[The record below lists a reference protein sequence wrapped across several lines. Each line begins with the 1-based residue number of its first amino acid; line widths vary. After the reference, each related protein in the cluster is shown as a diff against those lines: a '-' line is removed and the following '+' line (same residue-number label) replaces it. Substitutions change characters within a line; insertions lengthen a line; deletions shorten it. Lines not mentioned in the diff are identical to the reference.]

1 MAPQR
6 TTTTGA
12 TSVPALGDVP
22 APRRGG
28 APGKRRLVVV
38 GNGMAGARTLE
49 ELLERGGGELFD
61 ITVFGDEPYGNYNR
75 IMLSH
80 VLAGEDDE
88 EGIVLN
94 PREWYS
100 DNGIDLRCGVRV
112 TSLDVHAKE
121 VVDATGATTAY
132 DVLVLAT
139 GSSPRIPPMDGVRRP
154 DGSLLPGVQGF
165 RGLDDTR
172 QLLADART
180 HRRAVVVGGGLL
192 GLEAAYGLRE
202 HGLEVTVVHSA
213 AHLMNQ
219 QLDAAG
225 GAVLRRSIEGLG
237 VTVLTGTRTTGVTGE
252 ERATGV
258 VLTDGTHVPADV
270 VVLTAGITPNAELAL
285 RAGLTVERAVVV
297 DDQMRCVDTGLAEGA
312 AGVGG
317 AAGGAPDGVYAVGEC
332 VQHRGVVYGLVAPL
346 WEQATVLADVL
357 TGADPRAE
365 YHGSRTCTKLKVAG
379 VDVAA
384 MGLSGPERAEDEL
397 IVFSESSKGVYQSVV
412 VRDGRLVG
420 ATLVGD
426 VRRTPVLQQAFDRQ
440 LPLPEERLRLLF
452 DLGAAGEEQGAAELP
467 DDAQVCNCN
476 GVTRGAITGA
486 VAGGCTSV
494 KGVMDATRAGKG
506 CGSCKG
512 LVGQLVELAAD
523 GALVEDP
530 SAHWYV
536 PGVPLRKH
544 ELVAAVR
551 EQHLTSVSAVF
562 AALAPGG
569 EHDAKSTMGLTSLL
583 RTLWPDEFVDERGG
597 RFINDRVHAN
607 IQRDGTFSVVPQM
620 KGGVTTP
627 EQLRKIADVA
637 EKYEVGMIKVTGGQR
652 IDLLGIRKEDLPAV
666 WADLG
671 MPSGYAYGKSMRT
684 VKTCVGTD
692 FCRFG
697 LGDSTQLGI
706 DMESRF
712 QGLETPAK
720 LKMAVVGCPRN
731 CAEAYVKDVGVVAV
745 GSGRWEVYVGGAAGA
760 SVRKGDLL
768 ATVSSPAEVMTVT
781 GRFVQL
787 YREWGNW
794 LERTYDFVP
803 RMGLERLQAV
813 LLEDSDGLVA
823 ELDAALEESVGAY
836 RDPWAEGAEPR
847 TPGQFRTALPLV
859 PLPLVPSRP
868 TGAPG
873 GLQPDARSSSAAVP
887 VAAEPVPAGADA

>member
-1 MAPQR
+1 MA
-6 TTTTGA
+6 TTTTQGA
-12 TSVPALGDVP
+12 AVPGQ
-22 APRRGG
+22 RRGG
-28 APGKRRLVVV
+28 AGKRRLVVV

-49 ELLERGGGELFD
+49 ELLERGGGEMFD

-88 EGIVLN
+88 SGIVLN
-94 PREWYS
+94 PPEWYAEH
-100 DNGIDLRCGVRV
+100 GIDLRCGVRV
-112 TSLDVHAKE
+112 TSVDVHARE
-121 VVDATGATTAY
+121 VQDATGATTPY

-139 GSSPRIPPMDGVRRP
+139 GSSPRIPPMEGVRRE
-154 DGSLLPGVQGF
+154 DGSLLPGVTGF

-172 QLLADART
+172 AMLAAARE
-180 HRRAVVVGGGLL
+180 HRCAVVVGGGLL
-192 GLEAAYGLRE
+192 GLEAAHGLRA
-202 HGLEVTVVHSA
+202 HGLDVTVVHSP

-219 QLDAAG
+219 QLDAAA
-225 GAVLRRSIEGLG
+225 GAVLRTGIERLG
-237 VTVLTGTRTTGVTGE
+237 VTVHTGVRTSAVTGD
-252 ERATGV
+252 ERVTGV
-258 VLTDGTHVPADV
+258 VLADGRHLPADM

-297 DDQMRCVDTGLAEGA
+297 DDRMQCVDTGLAGGVAGA
-312 AGVGG
+312 
-317 AAGGAPDGVYAVGEC
+317 DGVYAVGEC

-346 WEQATVLADVL
+346 WEQAGVLADVL
-357 TGADPRAE
+357 TGADPTAE
-365 YHGSRTCTKLKVAG
+365 YHGSRTATKLKVAG
-379 VDVAA
+379 VDVTA
-384 MGLSGPERAEDEL
+384 MGLSEPEREGDEL
-397 IVFSESSKGVYQSVV
+397 VVVSDSSRGVHQSVV
-412 VRDGRLVG
+412 VRDGRLAG
-420 ATLVGD
+420 ATLLGD
-426 VRRTPVLQQAFDRQ
+426 VRKGASLQQAFDRQ
-440 LPLPEERLRLLF
+440 LPLPEDRLRLLL
-452 DLGAAGEEQGAAELP
+452 DLGDAAQEKGAADLD

-476 GVTRGAITGA
+476 GVTKGDIVGA
-486 VAGGCTSV
+486 VQGGCTSV

-523 GALVEDP
+523 GGLTEDP
-530 SAHWYV
+530 SVHWYV
-536 PGVPLRKH
+536 PGVPLRKD
-544 ELVAAVR
+544 ELVRAIR
-551 EQHLTSVSAVF
+551 DQHLTSVSAVF
-562 AALAPGG
+562 AALAPDG

-583 RTLWPDEFVDERGG
+583 RTLWADEVVDERGG

-627 EQLRKIADVA
+627 DQLRKIADVA
-637 EKYEVGMIKVTGGQR
+637 EKYDVGMIKVTGGQR

-692 FCRFG
+692 YCRFG

-706 DMESRF
+706 DMETRF
-712 QGLETPAK
+712 QGLESPAK
-720 LKMAVVGCPRN
+720 IKMAVVGCPRN

-768 ATVSSPAEVMTVT
+768 TTVSSPGEVMTVV

-787 YREWGNW
+787 YREWGSW

-803 RMGLERLQAV
+803 RLGLERLQKV
-813 LLEDSDGLVA
+813 LLEDEGGLVA
-823 ELDAALEESVGAY
+823 ELDERLEAAVGAY
-836 RDPWAEGAEPR
+836 RDPWAEGQEPR

-868 TGAPG
+868 MGAPG
-873 GLQPDARSSSAAVP
+873 GLQPDAHSSSGAVP
-887 VAAEPVPAGADA
+887 VTAGASS